1 MLDEVEVLKAL
12 AHPIRLGIVRRLARE
27 PGTCACDFTDY
38 FEVAQPTISAHL
50 KVLRSAGVV
59 TTRREGTTICYSLVP
74 ESLDLLAD
82 TFGAMLADARVDK
95 TVRNT

>member
-27 PGTCACDFTDY
+27 PDTCACDFTDY
-38 FEVAQPTISAHL
+38 FDVAQPTISAHL

-59 TTRREGTTICYSLVP
+59 TTRRDGNTICYSLIPAAV
-74 ESLDLLAD
+74 DLLAE
-82 TFGAMLADARVDK
+82 TFGTILTDVRADKSVHNR
-95 TVRNT
+95 